1 MYHISNVLPQRIG
14 KKGRRPASNRRRG
27 IDTRADR
34 DAKRV
39 A

>member
-1 MYHISNVLPQRIG
+1 MYHISNVLPQRIT
-14 KKGRRPASNRRRG
+14 KKGRRSGSNPRRG
-27 IDTRADR
+27 IDRRADR